1 MGAVEFEAH
10 LDSEV
15 VAPFLVERRIGGAG
29 ERDAAPVHLVQLA
42 QPPGDFSDP
51 PLLDLVITVGLSTHR
66 TSYRN
71 ADYRFS
77 GQAVPGDWS
86 VFARGEA
93 NSIVIDDPSRF
104 LAIAVPAAVADPLLD
119 RLWPGHVNQFE
130 RLHSRQRGGILPQL
144 IERLWLRA
152 GADGDPDAG
161 RLFSDALITVLVG
174 ELMQAA
180 QVPVRSLRG
189 GLAGW
194 QRRRVAEYLDTY
206 FDRDI
211 ALGELAALCG
221 LSDDHFARAFR
232 VSFGMPPYRFQLRLR
247 LERAKVLLADPDM
260 PVAMVAALVG
270 FTRAQGLTRLFL
282 RELGITPLRYRRE
295 MLGR

>member
-1 MGAVEFEAH
+1 MAAVDFETH
-10 LDSEV
+10 LGSEV
-15 VAPFLVERRIGGAG
+15 VAPFLVERLVGGAG
-29 ERDAAPVHLVQLA
+29 VPDAAPVHLVQLA

-51 PLLDLVITVGLSTHR
+51 PLNDLVITVGLSAHR
-66 TSYRN
+66 TTYRN

-77 GQAVPGDWS
+77 GQAAPGDWS

-104 LAIAVPAAVADPLLD
+104 TAVAIPAAVADPLLD
-119 RLWPGHVNQFE
+119 RLWQGHRNQFE
-130 RLHSRQRGGILPQL
+130 RLHSRQRGGIVPQL

-152 GADGDPDAG
+152 GTGGNEDAG
-161 RLFSDALITVLVG
+161 RLFCDALVTVLVG

-180 QVPVRSLRG
+180 QVPVPSSRG

-211 ALGELAALCG
+211 GLSELAALCG
-221 LSDDHFARAFR
+221 LSEDHFARAFR
-232 VSFGMPPYRFQLRLR
+232 ASFGMPPYRFQLRLR
-247 LERAKVLLADPDM
+247 LERAKVLLADPEM
-260 PVAMVAALVG
+260 PVAVVAALVG
-270 FTRAQGLTRLFL
+270 FARPQGLTRLFL
-282 RELGITPLRYRRE
+282 RETGITPLRYRRDV
-295 MLGR
+295 LAG

>member
-270 FTRAQGLTRLFL
+270 FARAQGLTRLFL
-282 RELGITPLRYRRE
+282 RETGVTPLRFRRDVI
-295 MLGR
+295 GR